1 MPNLMSKVIFPDK
14 THISQEEKEV
24 SAKKVIFL

>member
-1 MPNLMSKVIFPDK
+1 MPNLMSKVMFPDK
-14 THISQEEKEV
+14 TRISQEEKEV